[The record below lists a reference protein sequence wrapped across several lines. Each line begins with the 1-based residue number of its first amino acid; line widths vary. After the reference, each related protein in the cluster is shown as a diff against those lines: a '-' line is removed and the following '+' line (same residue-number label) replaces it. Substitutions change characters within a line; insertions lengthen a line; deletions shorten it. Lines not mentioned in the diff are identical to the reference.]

1 MIGILVQL
9 ALSWLLAWWLA
20 RKDLS
25 ILGLRPTKSRL
36 TDFALF
42 FAVAAFFS
50 ATEFLLKMWII
61 DQRWHLNPNAT
72 PQLIL
77 EGLWW
82 NIKSVLFEEL
92 IFRGVIF
99 YSLIKKLGAPK
110 AILVSSIAFG
120 IYHWFSQGLWGQPI
134 PMLFMF
140 VASGLMGAVYAYGYA
155 KTYSLYVPIAIH
167 LGWNS
172 MRSVVFSG
180 TSIGDQLLVANKPL
194 SEVNVSYPVFF
205 LLLLFHMVGVIL
217 TCYWLL
223 KKHRQEPAQ

>member
-36 TDFALF
+36 ADFALF

-50 ATEFLLKMWII
+50 ASEFLLKMWII
-61 DQRWHLNPNAT
+61 DQRWHLNPMAT
-72 PQLIL
+72 PKLII

-82 NIKSVLFEEL
+82 NIKSVMFEEL
-92 IFRGVIF
+92 IFRGVLF
-99 YSLIKKLGAPK
+99 YLLIKKLGTSK
-110 AILVSSIAFG
+110 AILISSIAFG
-120 IYHWFSQGLWGQPI
+120 IYLWFSQGLWGQPI
-134 PMLFMF
+134 PMLYMF
-140 VASGLMGAVYAYGYA
+140 VASGLMGGVYAYGYA

-167 LGWNS
+167 LGWNA

-180 TSIGDQLLVANKPL
+180 TSIGDQLLVLNKPVP
-194 SEVNVSYPVFF
+194 EVTVSYPVFF
-205 LLLLFHMVGVIL
+205 LLLLFHMVGVML
-217 TCYWLL
+217 TCFWLL
-223 KKHRQEPAQ
+223 KIRRQEPSQ